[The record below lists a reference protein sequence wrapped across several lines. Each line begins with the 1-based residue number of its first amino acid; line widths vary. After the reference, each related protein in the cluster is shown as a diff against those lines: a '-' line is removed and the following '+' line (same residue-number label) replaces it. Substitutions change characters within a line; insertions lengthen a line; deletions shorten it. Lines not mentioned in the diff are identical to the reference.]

1 MTTLKKIY
9 NKEKL
14 MAFVDLDAD
23 DLEYDNCR
31 LPFEDRIGRGELRDN
46 YFQKAYTWEEFC
58 NASLSIT
65 ADDHRYYQI
74 IKLILESGELSIE
87 RIIEMTGMPKS
98 TCYWLI
104 KKLEKRGMVG
114 KRLIPS
120 GGGRPR
126 NIFYLKIKER
136 RLA

>member
-1 MTTLKKIY
+1 MEFHEVDLEREADKILRESLKKDGDKDFFFSYDDSKLKKIY

-31 LPFEDRIGRGELRDN
+31 LHFEDRIGRGELSDN

-74 IKLILESGELSIE
+74 IKLILESGELSI
-87 RIIEMTGMPKS
+87 
-98 TCYWLI
+98 
-104 KKLEKRGMVG
+104 
-114 KRLIPS
+114 
-120 GGGRPR
+120 
-126 NIFYLKIKER
+126 
-136 RLA
+136 